1 MEDACIE
8 ENASRFSQCNDTP
21 PMVEPLF
28 SDLGYLA
35 DTPEAEAILKGA
47 YRAPVGTDPYAR
59 LLLDELK
66 MPDNVINHPMPQ
78 TEITHDAN
86 RRSWA
91 KQKDVV
97 SSEPNGLTFSHYK
110 AGAQNSVI
118 NEFDAMLRNLP
129 YKYGFSPSH
138 WQEITDI
145 AILKKAGVYDV
156 EKIENHHSHG
166 RSLQHE
172 QQTTWSRSHGPCR
185 VFEKLTPRTIWQP
198 EKT

>member
-1 MEDACIE
+1 
-8 ENASRFSQCNDTP
+8 
-21 PMVEPLF
+21 MVEPLL

-35 DTPEAEAILKGA
+35 DTPEAEVILKGT

-66 MPDNVINHPMPQ
+66 MPDNVINNPMPQ
-78 TEITHDAN
+78 TEITPNAN

-91 KQKDVV
+91 KQKEVV

-156 EKIENHHSHG
+156 EKM
-166 RSLQHE
+166 
-172 QQTTWSRSHGPCR
+172 
-185 VFEKLTPRTIWQP
+185 RTITLMDATFNMNNKQLGRDLMAHAEFLKNLP
-198 EKT
+198 REQYGSRKNHRSSTLRQIRS